1 MRRTRP
7 ASLVVVE
14 SLSPQRSSAAQVD
27 AIIVV
32 EAEGLCGE
40 TPIGIEVER
49 NRRVRSL
56 VRQIW
61 LAEFAA

>member
-14 SLSPQRSSAAQVD
+14 LLLLQRLLAAQVD

-40 TPIGIEVER
+40 TPIRIEVER
-49 NRRVRSL
+49 N
-56 VRQIW
+56 
-61 LAEFAA
+61 